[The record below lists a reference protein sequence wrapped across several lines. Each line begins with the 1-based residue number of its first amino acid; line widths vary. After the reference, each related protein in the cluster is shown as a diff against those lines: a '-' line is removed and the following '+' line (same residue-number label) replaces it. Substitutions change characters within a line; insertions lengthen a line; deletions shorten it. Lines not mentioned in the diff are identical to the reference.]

1 MREKRQLRQFSKIIR
16 RIGQSKAIFIIEFGF
31 LFSCRGVKIKECYIK
46 FFAFKTVIYIFI
58 EYFIIFDI
66 LSVKSV
72 APLSSKIL
80 ILVLKCFF
88 STSSRHFSSCIINIS
103 SIFLRLK
110 KFKSTILSTNSNLFN
125 ISLYH
130 WDLPSQQ

>member
-46 FFAFKTVIYIFI
+46 FFAFKIVIHIFI

-72 APLSSKIL
+72 APLSTVKPLITNTSEEFIICRLDNFSMSFIL
-80 ILVLKCFF
+80 
-88 STSSRHFSSCIINIS
+88 
-103 SIFLRLK
+103 
-110 KFKSTILSTNSNLFN
+110 
-125 ISLYH
+125 Y
-130 WDLPSQQ
+130 

>member
-46 FFAFKTVIYIFI
+46 FFAFKIVIHIFI

-66 LSVKSV
+66 L
-72 APLSSKIL
+72 
-80 ILVLKCFF
+80 VLKV
-88 STSSRHFSSCIINIS
+88 SRL
-103 SIFLRLK
+103 FL
-110 KFKSTILSTNSNLFN
+110 
-125 ISLYH
+125 
-130 WDLPSQQ
+130 Q